1 MSASLRATGRSS
13 PAPGAAPAHLVAVV
27 LLVALLFVLRSSV
40 ALSAAAQDPSLPVAA
55 QQPSQPAAAQ
65 QPSPTAAPTTPPGMR
80 AVEDPLYGVRSVVP
94 ETWTALGGGIHAR
107 GTPPQDP
114 VLIAI
119 QSAPVPLARL
129 WPALLPQLALADIPE
144 PVDRRSTAHLDW
156 TLYRIEVATG
166 AGLLTV
172 HLALAERDG
181 ASYLV
186 LLQSKASESET
197 LYGSVFLPAVDAF
210 ATLAPEP
217 TPDPA
222 SLPYLAEEVTF
233 PGGSPGVTLAGTLT
247 RPRQPAPVAA
257 VVLMSGSGPQDRD
270 ESLAPVTALKPFA
283 LIADALSRAGIAV
296 LRYDDR
302 GVGGSTGD
310 HDTATLSDLTEDAR
324 SALAF
329 LAGHPGIDPAH
340 IGLLGHSEGGIYAAA
355 LAADDPRVAFV
366 VGLAP
371 PATDGVSLLV
381 AQYESVARAEGA
393 SDEEVEAS
401 RLFAEEAFPAASEGD
416 LARVEA
422 AIRDAAAAAW
432 DRQDEETRALLGERE
447 AYVRA
452 QVSAQLP
459 YITSAWFRSLL
470 AADPGD
476 DWRRVRVPVL
486 GLFGGLDVQVV
497 AAQNEPALVEALE
510 AADNI
515 DYRTIVLPDANHL
528 FQAAVTG
535 APSEYGS
542 LEPAFT
548 PDLLP
553 QLVDWVVE
561 HAGLGAG

>member
-1 MSASLRATGRSS
+1 MSASLRTTGRSS
-13 PAPGAAPAHLVAVV
+13 PVPGASRWLALLVV
-27 LLVALLFVLRSSV
+27 LLSVLM
-40 ALSAAAQDPSLPVAA
+40 SASALPVAA
-55 QQPSQPAAAQ
+55 QEPGQ
-65 QPSPTAAPTTPPGMR
+65 TIPPGMR
-80 AVEDPLYGVRSVVP
+80 LVEDPLYGIRSVVP
-94 ETWTALGGGIHAR
+94 EAWTALGGGIHAR
-107 GTPPQDP
+107 GTPPDDP

-144 PVDRRSTAHLDW
+144 PVDRRPTQHLDW
-156 TLYRIEVATG
+156 MLYRIEVAT
-166 AGLLTV
+166 AVGLLTV
-172 HLALAERDG
+172 HLAVAERDG

-186 LLQSKASESET
+186 LLQSEASESEA

-210 ATLAPEP
+210 TTLAPDP

-222 SLPYLAEEVTF
+222 SLPYLVEEVTF

-247 RPRQPAPVAA
+247 RPRQPGPAA
-257 VVLMSGSGPQDRD
+257 AIVLVSGSGPQDRD
-270 ESLAPVTALKPFA
+270 ESLAPVSAIKPFA
-283 LIADALSRAGIAV
+283 LMADALSRAGIAV
-296 LRYDDR
+296 LRHDDR

-310 HDTATLSDLTEDAR
+310 HDTATLSDLAEDAR

-329 LAGHPGIDPAH
+329 LADHPAIDPER
-340 IGLLGHSEGGIYAAA
+340 IGLLGHSEGGIHAAA

-381 AQYESVARAEGA
+381 AQYEAVARAEGG

-401 RLFAEEAFPAASEGD
+401 RRFAQAVFPAAAEGD

-422 AIRDAAAAAW
+422 AIRDAAGAAW

-447 AYVRA
+447 AYVLA
-452 QVSAQLP
+452 QVTAQLP
-459 YITSAWFRSLL
+459 YITSDWFRSLL
-470 AADPGD
+470 AADPGA

-497 AAQNEPALVEALE
+497 AAQNEPALVAALQ
-510 AADNI
+510 AAGNS

-542 LEPAFT
+542 LDPVFT

-561 HAGLGAG
+561 HTGSGVG